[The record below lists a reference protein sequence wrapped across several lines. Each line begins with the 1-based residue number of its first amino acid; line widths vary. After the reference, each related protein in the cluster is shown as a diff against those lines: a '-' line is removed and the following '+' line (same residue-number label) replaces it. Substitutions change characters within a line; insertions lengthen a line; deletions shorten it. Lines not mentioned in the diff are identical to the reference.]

1 MSYHNQEDWVHID
14 DYSVLM
20 AEVEELRRQLKA
32 ADVDEAWLEQQN
44 KDLRQQLDYAKS
56 QIRDLELELVK
67 ATVPC

>member
-1 MSYHNQEDWVHID
+1 MSYQNQEDWVHID

-67 ATVPC
+67 VTVPC